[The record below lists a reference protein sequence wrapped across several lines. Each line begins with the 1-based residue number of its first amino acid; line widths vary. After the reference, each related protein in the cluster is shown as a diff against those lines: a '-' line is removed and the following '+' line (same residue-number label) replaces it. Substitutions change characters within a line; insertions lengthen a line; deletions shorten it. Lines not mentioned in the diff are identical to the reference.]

1 GRLHRRG
8 AGLHRQR
15 ADRGVPDRLPDL
27 PAVPDHRP
35 GGGQHPAGAGHDD
48 DVADDGLAAAQAAA
62 VRPHRWLGQAGA
74 WPGADLQHV
83 AETAMTEVLE
93 LTKQALWLVLLLSGP
108 PIAAAAIMGLVVA
121 FLQAATQLQEQTL
134 AYAVK
139 FVVIIVT
146 LFVTAAL
153 IGGTLYTFAERLFID
168 FPGLVQR

>member
-1 GRLHRRG
+1 
-8 AGLHRQR
+8 
-15 ADRGVPDRLPDL
+15 
-27 PAVPDHRP
+27 
-35 GGGQHPAGAGHDD
+35 
-48 DVADDGLAAAQAAA
+48 
-62 VRPHRWLGQAGA
+62 
-74 WPGADLQHV
+74 
-83 AETAMTEVLE
+83 MTEVLE

-108 PIAAAAIMGLVVA
+108 PIAAAAIMGLAVA

-153 IGGTLYTFAERLFID
+153 IGGTLFTFAERLFID